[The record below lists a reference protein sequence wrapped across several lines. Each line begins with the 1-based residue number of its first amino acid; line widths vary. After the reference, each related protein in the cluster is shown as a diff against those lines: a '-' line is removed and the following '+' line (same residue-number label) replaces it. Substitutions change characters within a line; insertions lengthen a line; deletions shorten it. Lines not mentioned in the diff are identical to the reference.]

1 MTYSNPTASEEAFME
16 DMSANIKFVSD
27 NLDHLPQRDQTFASS
42 LCDFYSTNNH
52 LSSKQLYYMIK
63 FWTYLNSQASEKSPS
78 SSDAGTSSKSVVFT
92 DPLVKLFAEAKKAG
106 LKEPHFS
113 YAVVGETNVEDLGFS
128 KLNFCITG
136 QQSKYP
142 GTIYISDQDHNWL
155 ARVSTTGEFQVSN
168 KTLDNV
174 KKLIIKLVQNP
185 KPEFIANGKITCR
198 CCFCGLSLENKVSRH
213 FGYGPICASKYGL
226 PWDEGAVLQD
236 DLARSIQTG
245 EFP

>member
-27 NLDHLPQRDQTFASS
+27 NLANLPQRDQTFASS

-63 FWTYLNSQASEKSPS
+63 FWTYLNQQASEKSPS

-113 YAVVGETNVEDLGFS
+113 YELPFGDPVKEGTTIT
-128 KLNFCITG
+128 KLNFYITTHH
-136 QQSKYP
+136 SKYP

-155 ARVSTTGEFQVSN
+155 ARITIDGEFQVSN
-168 KTLDNV
+168 KTEPGV

-226 PWDEGAVLQD
+226 PWDEGAMLED
-236 DLARSIQTG
+236 ELAKSVDNL
-245 EFP
+245 